1 MDRLPRSLPPGL
13 GSTGR
18 HAAGFIYK
26 VSAGAGEREAFRR
39 PSAKPAGAS
48 GKSVQAGVETVG
60 ARSRADGGFGHGQ
73 EAGVRLFGGFGL
85 RVWPAFKGAP
95 PEAASAPEP
104 PAGSGR
110 WLLTVGWSCSLAG
123 HHTSHMYY
131 QQASKGVA
139 IGLFP
144 LTRALYAIR
153 IVALV
158 WCGGGWTGTA
168 GGEKEC
174 GASARCG

>member
-1 MDRLPRSLPPGL
+1 MDDEWIASLVRSLQVSGAPDDTRPAL
-13 GSTGR
+13 YTKSPRGR
-18 HAAGFIYK
+18 A
-26 VSAGAGEREAFRR
+26 SARR
-39 PSAKPAGAS
+39 FVVLRRNR
-48 GKSVQAGVETVG
+48 SVQAGVETVG